1 MREDRGDAERGQQRM
16 HEQAAA
22 DPGDRQPAVAAAA
35 AQGIAHDEEGVG
47 AGRDRH
53 QRRDEREGE
62 DLRVE
67 QAHRRPCR
75 KQPTVWSF
83 TIPTACMKA

>member
-1 MREDRGDAERGQQRM
+1 MRKDRRDAEGGQQGV
-16 HEQAAA
+16 HEQPAA
-22 DPGDRQPAVAAAA
+22 DPGDRQETVAPAAT
-35 AQGIAHDEEGVG
+35 QRIAHDQERVG

-53 QRRDEREGE
+53 QRRDERESE

-67 QAHRRPCR
+67 QVHEALRR
-75 KQPTVWSF
+75 KQPALWSF